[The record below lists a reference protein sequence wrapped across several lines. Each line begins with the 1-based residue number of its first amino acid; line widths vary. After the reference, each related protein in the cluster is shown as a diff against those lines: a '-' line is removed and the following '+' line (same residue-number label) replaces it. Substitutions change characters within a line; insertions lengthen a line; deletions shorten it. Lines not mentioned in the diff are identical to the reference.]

1 MRNVAIVR
9 VGGLEIDQDLEFQRR
24 VWVAQRVGWALMAL
38 FVLAAAVGLLGVG
51 PLSHARAAIPGVMT
65 LEYERFARFETSE
78 TLTVRLDSAATAG
91 EVVRLSLN
99 REFLDSAKIET
110 VLPPPARVES
120 AAGRL
125 IYVFAVGEPRVPL
138 VVTFTFEPR
147 DIGVHEGI
155 VRLESRDARIAFRQ
169 LVYP

>member
-1 MRNVAIVR
+1 MRSVAIVR
-9 VGGLEIDQDLEFQRR
+9 VGSLEIDQDLEFQRKA
-24 VWVAQRVGWALMAL
+24 WVAQRVGWALMAL
-38 FVLAAAVGLLGVG
+38 FVLAAAVGLLGAG

-65 LEYERFARFETSE
+65 LEYERFARFESSE

-125 IYVFAVGEPRVPL
+125 IYVFAMGEPRVPL
-138 VVTFTFEPR
+138 VVTFTFEPQ